1 MNKKYRE
8 NKQKKFAYTYIENKK
23 GGKYMEYAKDEI
35 FNIKYNETLDRL
47 ELKNKKWT
55 NRIKIRSYNII
66 IIILILLI
74 FLSSIDFYLIYSFMK
89 ILTQTG

>member
-1 MNKKYRE
+1 
-8 NKQKKFAYTYIENKK
+8 
-23 GGKYMEYAKDEI
+23 MEYAKDEI